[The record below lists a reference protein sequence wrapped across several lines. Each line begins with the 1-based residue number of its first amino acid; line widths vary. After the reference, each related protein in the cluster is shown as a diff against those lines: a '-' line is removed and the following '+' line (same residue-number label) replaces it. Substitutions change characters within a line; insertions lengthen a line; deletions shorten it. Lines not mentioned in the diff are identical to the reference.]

1 MNTPN
6 IFESIKAKQLL
17 SEFYWRKRYDNGTSL
32 WEYKIYKPKS
42 RKPIAFMQICKFD
55 NSIDV
60 FGLSVT
66 YANDMQNP
74 IECEIYEQFE
84 KVLDNLI
91 K

>member
-1 MNTPN
+1 MNTIN

-17 SEFYWRKRYDNGTSL
+17 SELNWRKRYDNDTSL

-42 RKPIAFMQICKFD
+42 RKAIAFIQICKYD
-55 NSIDV
+55 NSINI

-66 YANDMQNP
+66 YTNDIQNP
-74 IECEIYEQFE
+74 IDCETLAEFE
-84 KVLDNLI
+84 RTLDNII